1 MITKFR
7 HLERYPFWFD
17 IAPLVITTAIMA
29 VQFFIFKDFT
39 PHIPLIIG
47 ICITGLF
54 MGLKGQH
61 WADME
66 HQMFNVMKVGLP
78 AVLILMCVGMLIS
91 IWIAAGTV
99 PTIVN
104 AGLSVLTPGI
114 FLPATCILACLV
126 SLATG
131 TSWGTVGT
139 VGLAMMGIGDAMG
152 VPLYWTAGAV
162 VSGSFFGDKM
172 SPLSDTTNLTPAV
185 TGITIWEHIR
195 GMLPCTVPALIISL
209 AVYAYVGMGYAG
221 NAAGTTS
228 TATIQNAMQGNFQ
241 LGWITLIPALAVI
254 YMGYRK
260 YSAMGTICLGVALGA
275 LIAVFVQDVPLKDIF
290 NILQNGYKS
299 TTGISTVDTLLSKGG
314 VMSMTWVVTLT
325 MFSLA
330 FVGAL
335 ETYGTFDAILGKLE
349 NIIKSR
355 LSLVGATYGSV
366 LGVSLILGE
375 VYTSIV
381 LPGRLLQNKYKE
393 LGYERTTLART
404 IEDCGT
410 LASPLIPWNMGGGFV
425 TATLGVPTVLYAPF
439 AIFCWLSPLFGILY
453 ALTGWYVPKT
463 TPVSKAELL
472 QQKQAESFIS

>member
-1 MITKFR
+1 MITRFR
-7 HLERYPFWFD
+7 HRESYPFWFD

-29 VQFFIFKDFT
+29 LQFFVFKDFT

-54 MGLKGQH
+54 MGLKGLK
-61 WADME
+61 WSDME
-66 HQMFNVMKVGLP
+66 QQMFTVMKVGLP

-91 IWIAAGTV
+91 VWIAAGTV

-104 AGLSVLTPGI
+104 AGLSILTPSV
-114 FLPATCILACLV
+114 FLPAVCILSCLV

-152 VPLYWTAGAV
+152 IPLYWTAGAV

-185 TGITIWEHIR
+185 TNITIWEHIR
-195 GMLPCTVPALIISL
+195 GMLPCTVPAMVVAL
-209 AVYAYVGMGYAG
+209 AVYAYVGMGYAD
-221 NAAGTTS
+221 NQANMTNS
-228 TATIQNAMQGNFQ
+228 LTIQNAMQANFQ

-260 YSAMGTICLGVALGA
+260 YSAMGTICLGVTLGA
-275 LIAVFVQDVPLKDIF
+275 IIAVTVQDVALKDVF
-290 NILQNGYKS
+290 NILQNGYKA
-299 TTGISTVDTLLSKGG
+299 TTGIGAVDTLLSKGG

-335 ETYGTFDAILGKLE
+335 ETYGTFNAILGKLE
-349 NIIKSR
+349 TWIQSR
-355 LSLVGATYGSV
+355 VSLVGASYGSV

-381 LPGRLLQNKYKE
+381 LPGRLLQSKYSE
-393 LGYERTTLART
+393 MGYERTTLSRT

-453 ALTGWYVPKT
+453 ALTGWFVPRTK
-463 TPVSKAELL
+463 PVAKSTLS
-472 QQKQAESFIS
+472 QQQTFESFIS

>member
-7 HLERYPFWFD
+7 NRDSYPFWFD

-29 VQFFIFKDFT
+29 VQFFVFKDFT

-54 MGLKGQH
+54 MALKGQT
-61 WADME
+61 WSDME
-66 HQMFNVMKVGLP
+66 KQMFTVMKVGLP

-91 IWIAAGTV
+91 VWIAAGTV

-104 AGLSVLTPGI
+104 AGLAVLSPSI
-114 FLPATCILACLV
+114 FLPATCLLACVV

-152 VPLYWTAGAV
+152 IPLYWTAGAV

-185 TGITIWEHIR
+185 ADISLWDHIR
-195 GMLPCTVPALIISL
+195 GMLPCTVPALVISVM
-209 AVYAYVGMGYAG
+209 VYAYVGLSYSSAD
-221 NAAGTTS
+221 AAITT
-228 TATIQNAMQGNFQ
+228 TETIKNAMNTNFQ
-241 LGWITLIPALAVI
+241 LGWLTLIPAVAVI

-275 LIAVFVQDVPLKDIF
+275 LIAVFVQDVPVKDIF
-290 NILQNGYKS
+290 NILQNGYKAN
-299 TTGISTVDTLLSKGG
+299 TGISTVDALLSKGG
-314 VMSMTWVVTLT
+314 VMSMTWTVTLT
-325 MFSLA
+325 MFSLG

-355 LSLVGATYGSV
+355 LSLLGATYGSG

-375 VYTSIV
+375 VYTSLV
-381 LPGRLLQNKYKE
+381 LPGRLLQGKYKE
-393 LGYERTTLART
+393 LGFERTTLSRT
-404 IEDCGT
+404 LEDCGT
-410 LASPLIPWNMGGGFV
+410 AVSPLIPWNMGGGFV

-453 ALTGWYVPKT
+453 AFTGWFVPRT
-463 TPVSKAELL
+463 TPIPKAEL
-472 QQKQAESFIS
+472 QKQAAESFIS

>member
-1 MITKFR
+1 MIKRFR

-17 IAPLVITTAIMA
+17 IAPLLITTAIMA
-29 VQFFIFKDFT
+29 VQFFVFKDFT

-54 MGLKGQH
+54 MGLKGLH
-61 WADME
+61 WSDME
-66 HQMFNVMKVGLP
+66 NQMFTVMKVGLP
-78 AVLILMCVGMLIS
+78 AVMILMCVGMLIS
-91 IWIAAGTV
+91 VWIAAGTV

-104 AGLSVLTPGI
+104 AGLSVLTPTI
-114 FLPATCILACLV
+114 FLPATCALAAMV

-195 GMLPCTVPALIISL
+195 GMLPCTVPAMVVAL
-209 AVYAYVGMGYAG
+209 AVYAYVGMGYG
-221 NAAGTTS
+221 GSAAGITS
-228 TATIQNAMQGNFQ
+228 TETIKNAMTANFK
-241 LGWITLIPALAVI
+241 LGWVTLIPALAVI
-254 YMGYRK
+254 YLGYRK

-275 LIAVFVQDVPLKDIF
+275 VIAVFVQDVPLKDIF

-335 ETYGTFDAILGKLE
+335 ETYGTFDAILDKLE
-349 NIIKSR
+349 NVIRSR
-355 LSLVGATYGSV
+355 VSLVGASYGSV

-381 LPGRLLQNKYKE
+381 LPGRLLQGKYKE
-393 LGYERTTLART
+393 LGYARTTLART

-425 TATLGVPTVLYAPF
+425 TATLGVPTVVYAPF

-453 ALTGWYVPKT
+453 AFTGWYVPRT
-463 TPVSKAELL
+463 TPIAKEDL
-472 QQKQAESFIS
+472 

>member
-1 MITKFR
+1 MIQKYR
-7 HLERYPFWFD
+7 NLERYPFWFD
-17 IAPLVITTAIMA
+17 LAPLLITTAVMA

-47 ICITGLF
+47 ICVTGIF
-54 MGLKGQH
+54 MGIKGQK
-61 WADME
+61 WSDME

-91 IWIAAGTV
+91 VWIASGTV

-104 AGLSVLTPGI
+104 AGLSVLTPSI
-114 FLPATCILACLV
+114 FLPATCILACIV
-126 SLATG
+126 SVATG

-139 VGLAMMGIGDAMG
+139 VGLAMIGIGDAMG
-152 VPLYWTAGAV
+152 IPLYWTAGAV

-185 TGITIWEHIR
+185 TDINIWDHIR
-195 GMLPCTVPALIISL
+195 GMLPCTVPALAISL
-209 AVYAYVGMGYAG
+209 IVYTYVGMGYGDNVA
-221 NAAGTTS
+221 TS
-228 TATIQNAMQGNFQ
+228 GASTIQNAMNGHFQ
-241 LGWITLIPALAVI
+241 LGWVTLIPALAVI

-275 LIAVFVQDVPLKDIF
+275 LIAIFIQDVPLKDIF

-349 NIIKSR
+349 KTIQSR
-355 LSLVGATYGSV
+355 VGLIGSTYGAG
-366 LGVSLILGE
+366 LGVSLVLGE
-375 VYTSIV
+375 VYTSLV

-404 IEDCGT
+404 LEDCGT
-410 LASPLIPWNMGGGFV
+410 VVSPLIPWNMGGGFV

-453 ALTGWYVPKT
+453 AFTGWFVPRT
-463 TPVSKAELL
+463 TPIPKEELDKKVAEPL
-472 QQKQAESFIS
+472 IN

>member
-1 MITKFR
+1 MIKKYH
-7 HLERYPFWFD
+7 HLKQYPFWFD
-17 IAPLVITTAIMA
+17 VTPLLITTAIMA

-54 MGLKGQH
+54 MALKGQTWSH
-61 WADME
+61 ME
-66 HQMFNVMKVGLP
+66 KQMFTVMKVGLP

-91 IWIAAGTV
+91 VWIAAGTV

-104 AGLSVLTPGI
+104 AGLAVLSPSI

-152 VPLYWTAGAV
+152 IPLYWTAGAV

-185 TGITIWEHIR
+185 ADVNLWDHIR
-195 GMLPCTVPALIISL
+195 GMLPCTVPALVISVL
-209 AVYAYVGMGYAG
+209 IYAYIGQGYSEA
-221 NAAGTTS
+221 NAAITT
-228 TATIQNAMQGNFQ
+228 TDTIKNAMNANFQ
-241 LGWITLIPALAVI
+241 LGWLTLIPAAVVI

-275 LIAVFVQDVPLKDIF
+275 LIAIFVQDVPVKDIF
-290 NILQNGYKS
+290 NILQNGYKAQ
-299 TTGISTVDTLLSKGG
+299 TGISTVDSLLSKGG
-314 VMSMTWVVTLT
+314 VMSMTWTVTLT

-355 LSLVGATYGSV
+355 MSLLSATYGSG
-366 LGVSLILGE
+366 LAVSLILGE
-375 VYTSIV
+375 VYTSLV
-381 LPGRLLQNKYKE
+381 LPGRLLQGKYKE
-393 LGYERTTLART
+393 LGYDRTTLSRT
-404 IEDCGT
+404 LEDCGT
-410 LASPLIPWNMGGGFV
+410 LVSPLIPWNMGGGFV
-425 TATLGVPTVLYAPF
+425 TATLGVPTIVYAPF

-453 ALTGWYVPKT
+453 ALTGWFVPRT
-463 TPVSKAELL
+463 EPVSKEQL
-472 QQKQAESFIS
+472 QTARHAESLIS